1 MSTQDKL
8 FELAEEAVEIIKE
21 LMKRTEEKTQLA
33 NINYNECGDTIIFT
47 LNNNKTIEYSLSELA
62 YIFEDDL
69 EKIIN
74 SERAQNIYNGFS
86 SRNACEELCK
96 RCSVVRRF

>member
-69 EKIIN
+69 EGLEIFSI
-74 SERAQNIYNGFS
+74 ERFKEFYLKLKRIQAQT
-86 SRNACEELCK
+86 ELL
-96 RCSVVRRF
+96 